1 MGVLKTVAILLLLG
15 GALALFY
22 GGFSYTR
29 DRHTATVGPIELT
42 VKDRET
48 VLVPIWAGLA
58 VLVAGGVMLVVSQK
72 KARGV

>member
-1 MGVLKTVAILLLLG
+1 MAALKSVAIILLLG

-22 GGFSYTR
+22 GGFTYTR
-29 DRHTATVGPIELT
+29 DRHTAKVGPVELT

-58 VLVAGGVMLVVSQK
+58 VLLAGGVMLVVAQK
-72 KARGV
+72 KSA